1 MDLEHEM
8 CFPIVEMKNSGEL
21 VEKKGGKGKK
31 KPNPQTRKYPKRKG
45 WL

>member
-21 VEKKGGKGKK
+21 VEKKGGGEHE
-31 KPNPQTRKYPKRKG
+31 Y
-45 WL
+45 LIM